1 MAALI
6 SSRERAAYGSRW
18 VRAAAV
24 TTVVLLL
31 AGCGGPRVV
40 PLSELAA
47 NADYYDG
54 RTVIA
59 HGVVMEFGA
68 DDDPVEHHF
77 VIQDQDVNRVQL
89 LPNEAA
95 EPYVGSVVEV
105 VGEFAFDPD
114 RGRLLHVESIEE
126 VTAGR

>member
-1 MAALI
+1 MAALTVARARATPGDRLI
-6 SSRERAAYGSRW
+6 SVVAAL
-18 VRAAAV
+18 VL
-24 TTVVLLL
+24 VLLS
-31 AGCGGPRVV
+31 AGCAGPRAV
-40 PLSELAA
+40 PLTELAA

-54 RTVIA
+54 RKVIA

-68 DDDPVEHHF
+68 DDDAVEHHF

-105 VGEFAFDPD
+105 LGEFEFDPG
-114 RGRLLHVESIEE
+114 RGRLLHIESIEE
-126 VTAGR
+126 VTADG